1 MDFVAFK
8 VLVDLDDY
16 LFEVFA
22 HDDLASLITEKSVNV
37 KINEKDITLELERIT
52 KIEKTTSNLA

>member
-16 LFEVFA
+16 LFEVFS
-22 HDDLASLITEKSVNV
+22 HDNLAKLITDQNV
-37 KINEKDITLELERIT
+37 KINDIDITLELERIT